1 MVKTN
6 KDVKKLQQDIENDP
20 IIEDQMAS
28 LGCLLVCTFGNL
40 LAPLLVLVHTIN
52 NLDLGDQ
59 QGHEN
64 DFKMSLK

>member
-64 DFKMSLK
+64 D